1 MRRLSSLSIAA
12 VTVVALSAANSKPA
26 VADEPTYS
34 GVYSFDPGDP
44 DLKGVSSLVRTDN
57 GVSMTL
63 MTTGLAPGA
72 YTVWWVVFNPD
83 VPGMSVGFAAG
94 HVVGPD
100 GNARF
105 AANLKEGEPLSIA
118 GGPLEDARAAE
129 IHVVVRY
136 HGPVDPRNLYDQLHT
151 FEPGIAV
158 NVQFSMHEAP

>member
-1 MRRLSSLSIAA
+1 MKRLSFLSIAA
-12 VTVVALSAANSKPA
+12 ATVVALSAANPNSA

-34 GVYSFDPGDP
+34 GVYAFGSNA
-44 DLKGVSSLVRTDN
+44 LTGVSALARTDD

-94 HVVGPD
+94 HVVGPN
-100 GNARF
+100 GMARF
-105 AANLKEGEPLSIA
+105 AATLKEGEPLSIA
-118 GGPLEDARAAE
+118 GGPLEDARGAD
-129 IHVVVRY
+129 IHLVVRY
-136 HGPVDPRNLYDQLHT
+136 HGPVDPLHLYDQLHT

-158 NVQFSMHEAP
+158 NVQYSVHEAP